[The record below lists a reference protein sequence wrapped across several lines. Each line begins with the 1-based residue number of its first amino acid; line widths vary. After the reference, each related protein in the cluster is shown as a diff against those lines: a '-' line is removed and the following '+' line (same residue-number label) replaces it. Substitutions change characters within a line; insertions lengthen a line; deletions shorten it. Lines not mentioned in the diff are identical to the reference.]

1 MSPEPAPDAREPIL
15 RGRLVYLRPAERG
28 DIPLFVRWF
37 TDARTTQ
44 FLALRSPMGQAMEER
59 WFEGMLDHHGRE
71 RWFFVICRLEDGRA
85 VGSLDLHDIDQ
96 VNGGAGIGIA
106 IGDPAD
112 TSQGYGSDALSVLL
126 DFGFGELRL
135 VRLWLDV
142 YDFNERARHVYERL
156 GFVHEATFRH
166 GLFHTGRFVDVHRL
180 GILREE
186 WPLHAWRG
194 DAAGGKSTDGEPA

>member
-1 MSPEPAPDAREPIL
+1 ML
-15 RGRLVYLRPAERG
+15 RGRLVFLRPAERD

-44 FLALRSPMGQAMEER
+44 FLAFRGPMSRAQEER
-59 WFEGMLDHHGRE
+59 WFEDLQEHQGRD
-71 RWFFVICRLEDGRA
+71 RWHFVICRLEDGRP
-85 VGSLDLHDIDQ
+85 VGGLDLHEIDQ
-96 VNGGAGIGIA
+96 VNGSAGIGIA

-112 TSQGYGSDALSVLL
+112 TSQGYGSDALAVLL

-135 VRLWLDV
+135 VRMSLDV

-166 GLFHTGRFVDVHRL
+166 GLFQGGRFVDVHRL
-180 GILREE
+180 AILREE
-186 WPLHAWRG
+186 WPL
-194 DAAGGKSTDGEPA
+194 DARSGEGPTGAAPGPA